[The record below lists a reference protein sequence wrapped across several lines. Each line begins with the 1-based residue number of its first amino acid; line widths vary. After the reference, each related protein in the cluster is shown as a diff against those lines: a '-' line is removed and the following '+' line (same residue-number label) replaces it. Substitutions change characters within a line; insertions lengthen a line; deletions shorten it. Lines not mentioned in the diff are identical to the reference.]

1 MISLF
6 DLAALAPPPAS
17 PEVRHPFKPTV
28 REVHAPSLKEK
39 NEAVLNRLRSQ
50 GYKIEIVEPG
60 SPGAPPTG
68 VIELRWPEVKR

>member
-1 MISLF
+1 MLSLF

-17 PEVRHPFKPTV
+17 KEVRHPFKPTV
-28 REVHAPSLKEK
+28 REVRAPALSEK
-39 NEAVLNRLRSQ
+39 NEAVLRRLRAL
-50 GYKIEIVEPG
+50 GYQIEIVEAG